1 MGKRKSYIGK
11 ILSALKSLTTGMR
24 VTIKEFFTPKI
35 TQCYPEN
42 RETLKISDRF
52 RGVLEMP
59 HDENQNNKC
68 IACSLCEKSCPNG
81 TILVRSVMV
90 EDPETGKKKKKLV
103 EYKYNLGSC
112 MYCNL
117 CVDVC
122 PTGAIQFNNG
132 FENAVF
138 DKDIL
143 NLQLNIVKDEDQ
155 AVEKTD
161 EKAEEKE
168 NA

>member
-103 EYKYNLGSC
+103 EYRYNLGSC

-138 DKDIL
+138 DKNIL
-143 NLQLNIVKDEDQ
+143 NLQLNIVKDEDKV
-155 AVEKTD
+155 AVKTE